1 MCFKLAHS
9 KTGGVEIVDKTK
21 VDNKYL
27 VFVSLC
33 LYFYLNTRFLND
45 VMRKKIAI
53 DKFKQ

>member
-1 MCFKLAHS
+1 MAATSAGASYYLDMFVALR
-9 KTGGVEIVDKTK
+9 IVI
-21 VDNKYL
+21 